1 MKNLKVTAFAL
12 AAFTLPFAAS
22 GCDDDEAQRSESL
35 QQLSLESGTYT
46 SDRCYL
52 NKISTELSGQNLY
65 SFSDITFNPDGT
77 GHAHFTAYSDA
88 NCTTLVSEET
98 VNFQSVSVAMIG
110 SVKVVRLEQD
120 AVAINPVW
128 WLPIHV
134 TNDGYAFDVDY
145 ADGESGPY
153 IFEPSVAA
161 LESFRTDPEQAVS
174 YTKQ

>member
-1 MKNLKVTAFAL
+1 MKNLRITIFTL
-12 AAFTLPFAAS
+12 AALTLSFAAS
-22 GCDDDEAQRSESL
+22 GCDDDEEQRTESL
-35 QQLSLESGTYT
+35 QQLTLEHGTYT
-46 SDRCYL
+46 SDRCYM
-52 NKISTELSGQNLY
+52 NKIATELASQNLY

-77 GHAHFTAYSDA
+77 GSAHFTVYSDA
-88 NCTTLVSEET
+88 NCTTKVSEEN
-98 VNFQSVSVAMIG
+98 VAFLNVSVVMIG
-110 SVKVVRLEQD
+110 SVHVVRLEQD

-161 LESFRTDPEQAVS
+161 LESFRTDPAQAVS